1 VIELKK
7 NNKGFTLI
15 ELLAVIVIL
24 IAIMLV
30 AIPSIMSSMERSK
43 DKQYEAVKS
52 IIEAKAELYV
62 SDHKNDFKTTNTVT
76 VETLKNEGLLTE
88 KDLMDPRNNNIII
101 NGYVTVTVTQSTSGG
116 YIYTY
121 EFTEAQ

>member
-1 VIELKK
+1 MKK

>member
-1 VIELKK
+1 MKK

-88 KDLMDPRNNNIII
+88 KDLMDPRNNNITI
-101 NGYVTVTVTQSTSGG
+101 NGYVTVTVTQSASGG